1 MPIEMNLWRIEEDR
15 PRSLIGGGIGEEARL
30 ESIIADDVAILGLGP
45 LMLLGRQVATDYGGY
60 IDLLALDEEGTL
72 YVIELK
78 RARTPRDVV
87 AQVLDYASWAR
98 GVSAERLARMF
109 ESGTFA
115 RNRTFHAAFA
125 DQFDGPPPEAINEN
139 HRLVI
144 VASNIDDSTQRI
156 VEYLLEEHGVPVN
169 VVFFRYFHDGDSEY
183 LGRSWLKD
191 PEVAEERARAREPKR
206 TPGEWNGTDYYVRFG
221 FGDYDRRS
229 WEDARQWCYVS
240 AGGGSRW
247 TGPLQL
253 LQPGA
258 RVFVHHTRSGY
269 VGVGRVLAGPVP
281 ISDFTVM
288 TDGQEIP
295 LLEVPLRNERIK
307 VDADDPA
314 REEHIVRVRWEWS
327 VPDGQGIWLRHFFS
341 RLMTVAE
348 LRDPETSRKICAHA
362 SIQVSEAKVADN

>member
-15 PRSLIGGGIGEEARL
+15 PRLLIGGGIGEEARL
-30 ESIIADDVAILGLGP
+30 ESIIADDVTILGFGP

-78 RARTPRDVV
+78 RSRTPRNVV

-98 GVSAERLARMF
+98 EVSAERLARMF

-125 DQFDGPPPEAINEN
+125 DQFDGPPPETINEN

-191 PEVAEERARAREPKR
+191 PEVADERARARAREPKR
-206 TPGEWNGTDYYVRFG
+206 IPGGWNGTDYYVRFG

-240 AGGGSRW
+240 AGGAAAGLGRFSSFSPALAFSSTTRVAGTSESGKSSQVQYGS
-247 TGPLQL
+247 
-253 LQPGA
+253 A
-258 RVFVHHTRSGY
+258 
-269 VGVGRVLAGPVP
+269 
-281 ISDFTVM
+281 
-288 TDGQEIP
+288 
-295 LLEVPLRNERIK
+295 
-307 VDADDPA
+307 
-314 REEHIVRVRWEWS
+314 
-327 VPDGQGIWLRHFFS
+327 
-341 RLMTVAE
+341 
-348 LRDPETSRKICAHA
+348 TSP
-362 SIQVSEAKVADN
+362 S